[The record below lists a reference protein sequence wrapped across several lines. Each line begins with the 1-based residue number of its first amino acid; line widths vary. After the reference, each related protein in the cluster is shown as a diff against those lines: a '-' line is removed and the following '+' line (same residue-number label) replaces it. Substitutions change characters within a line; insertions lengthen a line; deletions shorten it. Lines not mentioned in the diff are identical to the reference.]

1 MWRLSAG
8 LPNFPPPGT
17 FTVGFV
23 RALKPWP
30 GPPALLEAFSML
42 REMHP
47 GTRLRIVRDGPE
59 RERTVADL
67 AARGLLTPL
76 QDLRV
81 HGGGLRVVASRV
93 GQLAALIEDGYN
105 SFCAPGDPPSLAV
118 ALLQLDRA
126 PELRAR
132 LGRAARA
139 TVLRYHTWD
148 AVVRRILSANLKPVT
163 ERRSV
168 LVDA

>member
-1 MWRLSAG
+1 MRCIPGRVCGSCATALNGSARSQIWQH
-8 LPNFPPPGT
+8 
-17 FTVGFV
+17 VDC
-23 RALKPWP
+23 
-30 GPPALLEAFSML
+30 S
-42 REMHP
+42 H
-47 GTRLRIVRDGPE
+47 
-59 RERTVADL
+59 
-67 AARGLLTPL
+67 PL

-105 SFCAPGDPPSLAV
+105 SFCAPGDPPSLAA